1 MLAGAAGWGAAALVL
16 SRATGLRR
24 AARHLALAAGALAA
38 VLLLPLGR
46 AIGERGTVAI
56 EVLDVGQG
64 DAVLIRS
71 PRRRWVLVDAGP
83 RSEGWNAGERVVLP
97 ALRGR
102 GVSRLEMVV
111 LTHPHLDHV
120 GGAAAVLRE
129 LPVGVVVD
137 PGQPFGT
144 AGFVDALEV
153 AQDAGVPWVA
163 TARGTVLDLDGM
175 VLEVLHPTAAE
186 IPPDIDPNDVSVVL
200 FLRYG
205 AFGALLTG
213 DASGAVEEA
222 LPLVPGAIHVLKV
235 GHHGSRTSSSADFL
249 AATRP
254 EVALVSAGRGN
265 RFGHPHESAL
275 RRLEVAGARVHRTD
289 EEGALTVRARE
300 DGSWTLSAERAAERA
315 D

>member
-1 MLAGAAGWGAAALVL
+1 M
-16 SRATGLRR
+16 
-24 AARHLALAAGALAA
+24 
-38 VLLLPLGR
+38 
-46 AIGERGTVAI
+46 
-56 EVLDVGQG
+56 
-64 DAVLIRS
+64 
-71 PRRRWVLVDAGP
+71 
-83 RSEGWNAGERVVLP
+83 
-97 ALRGR
+97 
-102 GVSRLEMVV
+102 
-111 LTHPHLDHV
+111 
-120 GGAAAVLRE
+120 LRE

-144 AGFVDALEV
+144 AGFVDALEA
-153 AQDAGVPWVA
+153 AQDAVVPWVA

-175 VLEVLHPTAAE
+175 ALEVLHPTGAE
-186 IPPDIDPNDVSVVL
+186 IPPDTDPNDVSVVL

-205 AFGALLTG
+205 SFGALLTG

-275 RRLEVAGARVHRTD
+275 RRLEVAGARVHRTE